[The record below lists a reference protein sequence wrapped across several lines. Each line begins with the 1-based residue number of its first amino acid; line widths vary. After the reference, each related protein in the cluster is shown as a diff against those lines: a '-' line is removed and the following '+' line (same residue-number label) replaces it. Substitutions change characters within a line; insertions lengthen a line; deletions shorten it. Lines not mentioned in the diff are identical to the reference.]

1 MLVNMALNTPLLF
14 EDSLNVLFKVFYIKI
29 LEICYLFK
37 VLYFFNLSNML
48 LNIEVL
54 NHLPY

>member
-14 EDSLNVLFKVFYIKI
+14 EDSLNVLFKVFNIKI